1 MSTALD
7 IDLPAALSPPEELAN
22 SITHAL
28 GLALSI
34 AGTAVLLHRAA
45 NYGDPL
51 QIVGVSVYGATLVA
65 LYAASTLSHSFE
77 RPRLRHFFRTVDQ
90 VCIFLLI
97 AGTFTPIALTYFRGG
112 WWWALFL
119 GVWGLALTG
128 IFFKLFFTRLHNVS
142 ISAYVM
148 LGWLPVVAIKPIV
161 EIVPAL
167 VIGWVVAGG
176 LLYTVGIYFLM
187 RDDRVP
193 YFHATWHVLV
203 IAGSACHYYA
213 IMCLIPV
220 AG

>member
-7 IDLPAALSPPEELAN
+7 VDLPTALSRPEELAN

-34 AGTAVLLHRAA
+34 VGTALLVHRATH
-45 NYGDPL
+45 YGDTL

-65 LYAASTLSHSFE
+65 LYTASTLSHAFV

-90 VCIFLLI
+90 ACIFLLI

-119 GVWGLALTG
+119 GVWGLAITG
-128 IFFKLFFTRLHNVS
+128 IFFKLFFTRLQSVS
-142 ISAYVM
+142 VSAYVL
-148 LGWLPVVAIKPIV
+148 LGWLPVVAIKPIL
-161 EIVPAL
+161 EIVPVAVL
-167 VIGWVVAGG
+167 GWVVAGG
-176 LLYTVGIYFLM
+176 LLYTLGTPFLM
-187 RDDRVP
+187 RDERVP
-193 YFHATWHVLV
+193 YFHAAWHVMV

-213 IMCLIPV
+213 ILCLIPIG
-220 AG
+220 A